1 MHRPL
6 DHGLVQMVAASLA
19 GDRFE
24 VRACRRKHPLPR
36 PLAPRVGVLPPKRM
50 RHLHPSGSGSEVALV
65 LQPHLLEVTLQRWLG
80 GRRKDGDPIAIA
92 LPTPHG
98 DLVRSEI
105 EVLDPESSSFE
116 ETEARTVKQ
125 NADQPDRTTQREQ
138 HGAHLLPRQ
147 DDRQPLRPR
156 HPDEVVEP

>member
-65 LQPHLLEVTLQRWLG
+65 LQPYPLEVTAKPRSTA
-80 GRRKDGDPIAIA
+80 RRC
-92 LPTPHG
+92 PHG
-98 DLVRSEI
+98 GGGSIGPIVR
-105 EVLDPESSSFE
+105 
-116 ETEARTVKQ
+116 
-125 NADQPDRTTQREQ
+125 
-138 HGAHLLPRQ
+138 PRQ
-147 DDRQPLRPR
+147 EAHGQEMQKRSMTPSPARLGAPEPCTAVVPPL
-156 HPDEVVEP
+156 